1 MEELMKTEWLAI
13 INRKRNG
20 TYPEWTSEPV
30 VLIEDTDEKVFDI
43 INNPNEYVEDAAF
56 QFGRDVKIIKAK

>member
-20 TYPEWTSEPV
+20 TYPEWTSEPLPLNNASIERRGFKAYQTNV
-30 VLIEDTDEKVFDI
+30 VKL
-43 INNPNEYVEDAAF
+43 
-56 QFGRDVKIIKAK
+56 